1 MATVLRLLQQ
11 WRGTRVFHHT
21 ISRLQERNS
30 GRAASTMATVLRQSV
45 SFRRG
50 IVLSSLMYLGYE
62 AYQGLSELALVHA
75 SVSVQDIQEQ
85 ADYIYG
91 AGETEKLYAF
101 LSEHKNSENGELL
114 WRLARA
120 AHDYSQLTVI
130 TTAEKKRFV
139 YEAVDFAKKALDKD
153 PSNFAAHKWYAIC
166 LSEIGEYEGIR
177 AKLANV
183 FEIKKHFEKAIELN
197 NKDATT
203 IHLLGLWSYFIA
215 EMPWAQ
221 RQIASILFT
230 TPPTATFEEALKLF
244 ERAEEVSPDF
254 YSKNLL
260 FLGKTFLKLKNKEKA
275 ITWLLKAKQVTARTD
290 EDKEVIKEATWLLHS
305 LGVK

>member
-11 WRGTRVFHHT
+11 RRVFYHT
-21 ISRLQERNS
+21 ISRLQAFKC
-30 GRAASTMATVLRQSV
+30 GRAASTMATVLCQSV
-45 SFRRG
+45 SFKRG
-50 IVLSSLMYLGYE
+50 FVLSSLLCLGYE
-62 AYQGLSELALVHA
+62 AYQGLSEFALVHA
-75 SVSVQDIQEQ
+75 SVSVQDIREQ
-85 ADYIYG
+85 ADYLYG
-91 AGETEKLYAF
+91 AGETEKLYTF
-101 LSEHKNSENGELL
+101 LSEHKNSSENGDLL

-120 AHDYSQLTVI
+120 AHDYSQLTI
-130 TTAEKKRFV
+130 TPAEKKRLV
-139 YEAVDFAKKALDKD
+139 YEAFDFAKKALDKD

-183 FEIKKHFEKAIELN
+183 LEIKKHFEKAIELN

-221 RQIASILFT
+221 RQIASVLFT

-290 EDKEVIKEATWLLHS
+290 EDKEVIKEATGLLHS